1 MIDEYKK
8 NIKEFA
14 SYIIGELFVALTTF
28 ILFVLAMI
36 AWFNMELSPLLSS
49 QLRATVFGFGL
60 ISILSFATIDLSIF
74 RGLTLDSKVSADIM
88 AFIFNVIQLGILAF
102 IMIKN
107 IPTNGVNALS
117 MEITHNNYM
126 LIIISGVIAI
136 GTLFLTPMKYRG
148 ISVTDEI

>member
-1 MIDEYKK
+1 MINEYKK

-14 SYIIGELFVALTTF
+14 PYIVGELFVAITTF
-28 ILFVLAMI
+28 VLFVLAMI

-49 QLRATVFGFGL
+49 QLRATVLGFGF

-74 RGLTLDSKVSADIM
+74 RGLTLDTKVSADIM

-107 IPTNGVNALS
+107 IPVNGVNALS
-117 MEITHNNYM
+117 MEITHSNYM
-126 LIIISGVIAI
+126 IIIISGVIAI
-136 GTLFLTPMKYRG
+136 GTLFLIPMKHRG
-148 ISVTDEI
+148 VSVTDEI